1 MQRLTLATFPKANWP
16 LLCNVLCQVGDQ
28 TCWACAV
35 ISFKCRIRCSGVMVI
50 PVIMSVG
57 VCSVP
62 PPTFFSSAW
71 ALFKYVCGNP
81 YCHLGK
87 KGKPWTPWPTNTL
100 PMELALSRCGQQQH
114 LLPFMQWQLWV
125 LGLGLQAEIAETDG
139 VWVPSPSPTISS
151 LSSALKLNKRVAK
164 MWAGLQD
171 SKWYICLLGLLQ
183 AVERKIEQA

>member
-1 MQRLTLATFPKANWP
+1 MQSLALTSFPKANWP

-28 TCWACAV
+28 TCCACAV

-87 KGKPWTPWPTNTL
+87 KGKPWISWPTNTL
-100 PMELALSRCGQQQH
+100 PVELALSRCGSSIISSSSCSGSSWCWA
-114 LLPFMQWQLWV
+114 LA
-125 LGLGLQAEIAETDG
+125 GIAETG
-139 VWVPSPSPTISS
+139 RMWVPNPSPAIST

-171 SKWYICLLGLLQ
+171 WKWYICLLGLLQ